1 MLQSTIKKIYSY
13 FKDNGYIT
21 LFFSFVFLV
30 FILYIFDIGCPIKFV
45 TGISCPGCGLTRS
58 VGCLIHNDIPM
69 ALHYHP
75 LIFLIPVIGIL
86 FLLKDKINKN
96 VFNFILILITTI
108 FLIVYFIRL
117 SDPNNDIV
125 YIDFKKS
132 IFYKIVSHIKQ

>member
-1 MLQSTIKKIYSY
+1 MNYNRLKKIYYY
-13 FKDNGYIT
+13 FKNNGI
-21 LFFSFVFLV
+21 LSIFFGFIILVFL
-30 FILYIFDIGCPIKFV
+30 LYIFDIGCPIRYM
-45 TGISCPGCGLTRS
+45 TGISCPGCGMTRA

-86 FLLKDKINKN
+86 FLLKDKLNKN

-132 IFYKIVSHIKQ
+132 IFYKIISHIKQ